1 MLKMALGRV
10 RGHSS
15 VSIWCLLEWGQRG
28 GGGGVG
34 RSRSE
39 KLAWALEAKDKALGA
54 TTKSRRLSREE
65 PCSFLNP
72 SSQFT
77 DEKSEP
83 HSVLFSSK
91 TEVTI
96 VCPTFQPRPISP
108 IKYLC
113 VFGGWFTSVYMHV
126 GVRGQDQESPSIT
139 FCLIRRD
146 LSMNLE
152 LSVAAR

>member
-1 MLKMALGRV
+1 M
-10 RGHSS
+10 
-15 VSIWCLLEWGQRG
+15 
-28 GGGGVG
+28 
-34 RSRSE
+34 
-39 KLAWALEAKDKALGA
+39 
-54 TTKSRRLSREE
+54 
-65 PCSFLNP
+65 
-72 SSQFT
+72 
-77 DEKSEP
+77 
-83 HSVLFSSK
+83 LFSSK

-96 VCPTFQPRPISP
+96 VCPTFQPRPVSP